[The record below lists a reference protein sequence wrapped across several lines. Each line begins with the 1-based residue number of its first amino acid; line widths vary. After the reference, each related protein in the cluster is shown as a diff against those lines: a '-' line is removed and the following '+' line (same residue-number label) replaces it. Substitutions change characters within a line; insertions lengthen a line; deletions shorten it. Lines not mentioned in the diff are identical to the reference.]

1 MLLAACGRGG
11 GAKPANEISPV
22 QMQADA
28 AVASSLIEAERTAI
42 VAYGLAGEHLR
53 GGARSVATRFG
64 AQEREHA
71 RAIERALRALGG
83 TPPPRRRRS
92 EYVAGFPQVTSAD
105 SALRLALDIE
115 NTQVSAYADALGTV
129 ATPSLKA
136 TIASVLTTEAEHMSV
151 ILGRLREPQAPQAFV
166 TGSRPT

>member
-1 MLLAACGRGG
+1 MLLAACGGGG

-53 GGARSVATRFG
+53 GARSVATRFG

-71 RAIERALRALGG
+71 RALERALRALGG